1 MYSRRF
7 RPKLRKNRSR
17 MNQGFFSDRK
27 SSPTLMKGF
36 KNQSQHVWS
45 CERAPLPLPV
55 IAWGQ
60 VRIRTH
66 GKTHKELMW
75 PQGRAV
81 PRGWGNECSQ
91 GGGHGLPE
99 SENGEGGEGEV
110 GPAFD
115 TSFSGEIHDI
125 VMYGILGDPD
135 LDGGGTGPERGPP
148 SVPRASFHSERSFPR
163 RWANFLRGIGN
174 HWSGR
179 RYADETAANPLPGPD
194 SLCMDHLSEVVV
206 V

>member
-1 MYSRRF
+1 
-7 RPKLRKNRSR
+7 
-17 MNQGFFSDRK
+17 
-27 SSPTLMKGF
+27 MKGF

-81 PRGWGNECSQ
+81 PRGWGNECSPGAAQ
-91 GGGHGLPE
+91 APPDAQTRA
-99 SENGEGGEGEV
+99 GGEGEV

-115 TSFSGEIHDI
+115 IHDI

-148 SVPRASFHSERSFPR
+148 IRPTGFFPLGTQFPASLGKFSAGNR
-163 RWANFLRGIGN
+163 N